1 MHDPSLYDT
10 YQASTTPSRQ
20 PVKRSDLEAALSKA
34 DRFIRLTD
42 QLLDAQ
48 DHAID
53 THQYNEE
60 EWLGG
65 ALGVAHRRAALDLSR
80 ALSKMVDRT

>member
-42 QLLDAQ
+42 YLLATKYQIYDM
-48 DHAID
+48 D
-53 THQYNEE
+53 TNEYTEE
-60 EWLGG
+60 EWLETWQ
-65 ALGVAHRRAALDLSR
+65 VAGSR
-80 ALSKMVDRT
+80 AGHIAGRRST